1 MSNMKSRA
9 LGFAFSLLALA
20 AFFCLASARAVFAQ
34 EQTASINFT
43 VQITPS
49 AGIAEPVRGLPVYLL
64 RKSFESMLE
73 EAQGNIPKPDMD
85 KFIDN
90 QKLSKELIAWMHK
103 NHTVTLSGD
112 EFAKNLTPQ
121 ELINIPEFWQAYFQI
136 NAGSKAF
143 GFPLPKYDDRDQ
155 TRNPAKYQREV
166 DDYHAR
172 VTKYI
177 QQNPDSKQE
186 MNEELDS
193 IDPSHQWKD
202 KIAERDNSIRRMALD
217 WAQSRYLVA
226 QIQTDMN
233 GRAEFTGLPAGTFWI
248 STLDIYGQA
257 GDTREKWDTPVSVRA
272 GGATQAVLS
281 NYNAVPSKPLP

>member
-1 MSNMKSRA
+1 MKIRS
-9 LGFAFSLLALA
+9 LGLLFAFALPA
-20 AFFCLASARAVFAQ
+20 ICFLPPSPTASGQ
-34 EQTASINFT
+34 EPSGSINFT

-49 AGIAEPVRGLPVYLL
+49 AGIAEPVRGLPVDLL
-64 RKSFESMLE
+64 RKSFESILA
-73 EAQGNIPKPDMD
+73 EAQSSVAKPSMD
-85 KFIDN
+85 KFIDA
-90 QKLSKELIAWMHK
+90 QKLSKELITWMHK
-103 NHTVTLSGD
+103 NHTVNLTGD
-112 EFAKNLTPQ
+112 EFAKNLTPK
-121 ELINIPEFWQAYFQI
+121 EIIDIPEFWQAYFQI
-136 NAGSKAF
+136 NAGSRAF

-202 KIAERDNSIRRMALD
+202 KLAARDNTIRRMALD

-226 QIQTDMN
+226 QRQTDVN
-233 GRAEFTGLPAGTFWI
+233 GHAEFTGLPAGTFWL

-257 GDTREKWDTPVSVRA
+257 GDTREKWDTPVSVTA
-272 GGATQAVLS
+272 GAAIQAVLS
-281 NYNAVPSKPLP
+281 NYNAVPTTPLP